1 MLIYLIIGTVFVY
14 LLLTL
19 FFTYIVHQIPRAP
32 VKDIPDWGQVIDI
45 RIPAA
50 GGGSL
55 EVWRIEPEGR
65 SRGIVLL
72 AHGWSRNRDRMVS
85 RARIFAEMGF
95 TTVMHSARDHGG
107 STRHPFMNA
116 FRFAEDIEAV
126 LKWIDEPVL
135 LYGHSAGAAGAIIAA
150 SLNPEQIRLLFLEG
164 CYARTKEALRSLY
177 RNYNRFF
184 GIIFAPTV
192 VLCMDIFYK
201 FRMDRVSP
209 ARLAPDL
216 DLPVLIIHGDKDQN
230 FPLHHAW
237 RLRDSFPNGRAE
249 LFVAEGA
256 DHSSSS
262 STPEYPIAIRSFV
275 DRHLPQY
282 YKGS

>member
-1 MLIYLIIGTVFVY
+1 MLIYLIIGAVFAY

-19 FFTYIVHQIPRAP
+19 FFTYIVHQIPRDP
-32 VKDIPDWGQVIDI
+32 IKDIPGWGQIIDI
-45 RIPAA
+45 RIPTA

-55 EVWRIEPEGR
+55 EVWRIEPEGQ

-85 RARIFAEMGF
+85 RARIFGEMGF

-126 LKWIDEPVL
+126 LEWIDEPVL

-150 SLNPEQIRLLFLEG
+150 SQNPDRIKLLFLEG

-177 RNYNRFF
+177 SGYNRFF
-184 GIIFAPTV
+184 GIFFAPMV
-192 VLCMDIFYK
+192 VLWMDIFYRFK
-201 FRMDRVSP
+201 MDSVSP
-209 ARLAPDL
+209 VRLAPDL
-216 DLPVLIIHGDKDQN
+216 DIPVLIIHGDEDQN
-230 FPLHHAW
+230 FPLHNAW
-237 RLRDSFPNGRAE
+237 RVRDSFPGGRAE
-249 LFVAEGA
+249 LFVANGA
-256 DHSSSS
+256 DHSGSSL
-262 STPEYPIAIRSFV
+262 TPEYPIAIRSFV
-275 DRHLPQY
+275 DRNLP
-282 YKGS
+282 

>member
-1 MLIYLIIGTVFVY
+1 MLIYLIIGAVFVY

-50 GGGSL
+50 DGGLL
-55 EVWRIEPEGR
+55 EVWRIEPDGR

-85 RARIFAEMGF
+85 RARVFAEMGF

-126 LKWIDEPVL
+126 LEWIDGPVL
-135 LYGHSAGAAGAIIAA
+135 LYGHSAGAAGAIIAT
-150 SLNPEQIRLLFLEG
+150 SQNPEQIRLLFLEG

-177 RNYNRFF
+177 RNTNRFF
-184 GIIFAPTV
+184 GIIFAPAV

-216 DLPVLIIHGDKDQN
+216 DLPVLIIHGDNDQN
-230 FPLHHAW
+230 FSLHHAW
-237 RLRDSFPNGRAE
+237 RLRDSFPNCRAE
-249 LFVAEGA
+249 LFIAEGA
-256 DHSSSS
+256 DHSCSS

-275 DRHLPQY
+275 DRHLPRF
-282 YKGS
+282 

>member
-1 MLIYLIIGTVFVY
+1 MLIYLTIGAVFAY

-19 FFTYIVHQIPRAP
+19 FFTYLVHQIPRSP

-55 EVWRIEPEGR
+55 EVWRIEPDGR
-65 SRGIVLL
+65 SRGVVLL

-116 FRFAEDIEAV
+116 FRFAEDIGAV

-150 SLNPEQIRLLFLEG
+150 SVNPEQIRLLFLEG

-177 RNYNRFF
+177 HNYNRFF

-201 FRMDRVSP
+201 FRMDHVSP
-209 ARLAPDL
+209 ARLAHDL
-216 DLPVLIIHGDKDQN
+216 DLPVLIIHGNKDQN

-237 RLRDSFPNGRAE
+237 RLRDSFPKGRAE
-249 LFVAEGA
+249 LFVADGA
-256 DHSSSS
+256 DHSGSSL
-262 STPEYPIAIRSFV
+262 TPEYPIAIRSFV
-275 DRHLPQY
+275 DRHLP
-282 YKGS
+282 KS

>member
-1 MLIYLIIGTVFVY
+1 MLIYLIIGAVFAY

-19 FFTYIVHQIPRAP
+19 FFTYLVHQIPRDP
-32 VKDIPDWGQVIDI
+32 VKDIPDWGHVIDI
-45 RIPAA
+45 RIPTA

-55 EVWRIEPEGR
+55 EVWRVETEGR

-107 STRHPFMNA
+107 SARHPFMNA

-126 LKWIDEPVL
+126 LEWIDEPVL

-150 SLNPEQIRLLFLEG
+150 SLNPDRIRLLFLEG

-177 RNYNRFF
+177 TGYNKFF
-184 GIIFAPTV
+184 GIFFAPMV
-192 VLCMDIFYK
+192 VLWMDIFYR
-201 FRMDRVSP
+201 FRMDSVSP

-216 DLPVLIIHGDKDQN
+216 DIPVLIIHGDEDQN

-237 RLRDSFPNGRAE
+237 RVRDSFPDGRAE
-249 LFVAEGA
+249 LFVAKGA
-256 DHSSSS
+256 DHSGSSL
-262 STPEYPIAIRSFV
+262 TREYPIAIRSFV
-275 DRHLPQY
+275 DRHLPQ
-282 YKGS
+282 S